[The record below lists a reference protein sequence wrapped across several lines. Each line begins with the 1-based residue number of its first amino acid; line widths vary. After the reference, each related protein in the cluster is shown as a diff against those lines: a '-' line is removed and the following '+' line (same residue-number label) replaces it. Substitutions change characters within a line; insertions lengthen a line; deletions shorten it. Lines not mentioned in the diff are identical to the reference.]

1 MKQTKVI
8 LKTLENN
15 YSNIDYYNLIV
26 DKIEK
31 NVDNNPDISIESCK
45 SLIEGISKFI
55 LKQLDNTYDPNK
67 FLDLQP
73 LFKKALASISTYN
86 KNTEDDFTN
95 RTCALVHLIGEI
107 RSKRGDISHG
117 KLAPKEFNSNSIF
130 SKLVMDIT
138 DSLLFY
144 VLTCFSQ
151 VQVVKVLEFKDNPEF
166 NQWLDEENPFGN
178 LSYSRALFDQD
189 SVAYEQE
196 LINYKDLQETGNG

>member
-8 LKTLENN
+8 LKSLEIK

-31 NVDNNPDISIESCK
+31 NVEKNPDISIESCK

-95 RTCALVHLIGEI
+95 RTCSLVHLIGEI

-117 KLAPKEFNSNSIF
+117 KLSPKEFNSNSIF

-144 VLTCFSQ
+144 VLTCFSD
-151 VQVVKVLEFKDNPEF
+151 VEVSKVLEYRDNPEF
-166 NQWLDEENPFGN
+166 NKWLDEENPFGN

-189 SVAYEQE
+189 LVAYEQE